1 VLLERRRIAVEKENS
16 MAIDS
21 LTGELKRHS
30 TWVIIMGIVI
40 AFLGLLLIAYPYAA
54 GVITTVLLGWVL
66 ILAGIAQF
74 VFALH
79 SHAMGS
85 FFWKALSA
93 VVFVIAGI
101 ALAFFPIAG
110 LATLTAMLAAFL
122 LVEAGV
128 LIFNAVQMRPV
139 QGWGWFL
146 FDGLASLLLGGLI
159 LFHWP
164 NSSIWAIGTL
174 VGFAVLLSGFSRIM
188 LASGV
193 RHAAASADHFMR
205 HGHA

>member
-1 VLLERRRIAVEKENS
+1 MATNS
-16 MAIDS
+16 LA
-21 LTGELKRHS
+21 GEVKRHS
-30 TWVIIMGIVI
+30 IWVIVMGIVI

-79 SHAMGS
+79 SHAMGR
-85 FFWKALSA
+85 FFWKALSSL
-93 VVFVIAGI
+93 VFVIAGI
-101 ALAFFPIAG
+101 ALAFFPVAG
-110 LATLTAMLAAFL
+110 LATLTAMLGIFL

-128 LIFNAVQMRPV
+128 LIINAVQMRPI

-146 FDGLASLLLGGLI
+146 FDGIASLLLGGLI

-174 VGFAVLLSGFSRIM
+174 IGFAVLLSGFSRIM
-188 LASGV
+188 LASRV
-193 RHAAASADHFMR
+193 RDAATTADHFMR

>member
-1 VLLERRRIAVEKENS
+1 MATNS
-16 MAIDS
+16 LA
-21 LTGELKRHS
+21 GEVKRHS

-40 AFLGLLLIAYPYAA
+40 AFLGVLLIAYPYTA

-74 VFALH
+74 VFAFH
-79 SHAMGS
+79 SHAMGR

-93 VVFVIAGI
+93 VIFVIAGI
-101 ALAFFPIAG
+101 ALAFFPVAG
-110 LATLTAMLAAFL
+110 LATLTAMLGIFL

-128 LIFNAVQMRPV
+128 LIVNAIQMRPI

-146 FDGLASLLLGGLI
+146 FDGIASLLLGGLI

-174 VGFAVLLSGFSRIM
+174 IGFAVLFSGFSRIM
-188 LASGV
+188 LAGRV
-193 RHAAASADHFMR
+193 RDAASTVDHYMR

>member
-1 VLLERRRIAVEKENS
+1 VEENS
-16 MAIDS
+16 MATNS
-21 LTGELKRHS
+21 LAGEVKRHS
-30 TWVIIMGIVI
+30 TWTIIMGIVI
-40 AFLGLLLIAYPYAA
+40 VLLGMLLIAYPFAA
-54 GVITTVLLGWVL
+54 GVITSVLLGWVL
-66 ILAGIAQF
+66 ILAGVAQF

-79 SHAMGS
+79 SHALGR

-101 ALAFFPIAG
+101 ALAFFPVAG

-128 LIFNAVQMRPV
+128 LIVTAMQMRPLH
-139 QGWGWFL
+139 GWGWFL
-146 FDGLASLLLGGLI
+146 FDGLASLLLGGLV

-164 NSSIWAIGTL
+164 NSSVWAIGTL
-174 VGFAVLLSGFSRIM
+174 LGFAVLMSGFSRIM
-188 LASGV
+188 LAGRV
-193 RHAAASADHFMR
+193 REAASTADHFMR